1 MSDAASSA
9 FGDLAADT
17 AVKPL
22 LSTPGL
28 YTAELTDQ
36 WNFATPSGG
45 VLMTTALRAMR
56 AQLADPGLHI
66 MSATAMFCAPV
77 SSGPL
82 AIRVEVLRLG
92 GNTANVRASLA
103 SMGRPGPGVEILA
116 TFARTRTGPEVTGA
130 AFPEVPAP
138 AQARDVT
145 AELHEP
151 GDPARAVRF
160 FHNFEVRFGLGLRFW
175 SDDAGEAGAPR
186 YARWFRYR
194 APQRDARG
202 ALERLA
208 IPPVADTMPP
218 AVWQALPPGRQPLQ
232 APSLDLTVH
241 FLDDTTSEWLLVLAY
256 ARRARQGYA
265 TADIEIWSEDRKLL
279 AYGTQT
285 MTFRPMPTRRS
296 TTGVP

>member
-1 MSDAASSA
+1 MSDAATSA

-28 YTAELTDQ
+28 YTAELSDQ

-77 SSGPL
+77 SAGPL
-82 AIRVEVLRLG
+82 AIRAEVLRLG
-92 GNTANVRASLA
+92 GNTANVHASLA

-116 TFARTRTGPEVTGA
+116 TFARTRTGPEVVGA
-130 AFPEVPAP
+130 GFPDVPAP
-138 AQARDVT
+138 AQAQDMT

-151 GDPARAVRF
+151 ADLARRARF
-160 FHNFEVRFGLGLRFW
+160 FHNFEVRFGLGHRSW
-175 SDDAGEAGAPR
+175 SDDDGEPGPPY

-202 ALERLA
+202 GLERLA

-218 AVWQALPPGRQPLQ
+218 AVWQALEPGRQALY

-241 FLDDTTSEWLLVLAY
+241 FLDDTTSEWLLAVSR

-265 TADIEIWSEDRKLL
+265 TADVEIWSEDRKLL

-285 MTFRPMPTRRS
+285 MTFRPVPRRA
-296 TTGVP
+296 GAGPA

>member
-9 FGDLAADT
+9 FGDLAVDT
-17 AVKPL
+17 TVKPL

-28 YTAELTDQ
+28 YTAELSDQ

-56 AQLADPGLHI
+56 AQLGDPGLHI
-66 MSATAMFCAPV
+66 LSATAMFCAPV

-82 AIRVEVLRLG
+82 AIRAEVLRLG

-116 TFARTRTGPEVTGA
+116 TFARTRTGPEVVGA
-130 AFPEVPAP
+130 EFPDVPEP
-138 AQARDVT
+138 AQARDLT
-145 AELHEP
+145 AELHAP
-151 GDPARAVRF
+151 SDPAHGARF
-160 FHNFEVRFGLGLRFW
+160 FQNFEMRFGLGSRFW
-175 SDDAGEAGAPR
+175 SDDAGASGPPR
-186 YARWFRYR
+186 NARWYRYR

-202 ALERLA
+202 MLERLA

-218 AVWQALPPGRQPLQ
+218 AVWQALEPGRQPLY

-241 FLDDTTSEWLLVLAY
+241 FVEDTASEWLLALSH

-265 TADIEIWSEDRKLL
+265 TADVEIWSEDRKLL

-285 MTFRPMPTRRS
+285 MTFRPMQTRRS
-296 TTGVP
+296 STGTP